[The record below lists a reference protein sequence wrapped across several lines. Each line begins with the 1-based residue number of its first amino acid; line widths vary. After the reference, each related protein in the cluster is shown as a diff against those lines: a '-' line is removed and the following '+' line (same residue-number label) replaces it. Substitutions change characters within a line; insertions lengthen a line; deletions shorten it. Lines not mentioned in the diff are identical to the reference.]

1 MGCRDGRLPTRA
13 LIASNAVLCSP
24 VQPSSTCAPFRL
36 PHCCQSGPLLDLL
49 HFVGIHLDAFARDLV
64 AEEEALG
71 SKQFR
76 LLWGHVQIGSSQRVQ
91 DQSYSSF
98 VFLQCGGENCDV
110 IEVHKAHV
118 LDKVAKRLVDSALMR
133 CRPHGV
139 ITAVFGMS
147 SSAILV
153 WKKEFVMSIFPQN
166 RAFEQINRISSG
178 SGNGV
183 RSRTVPSL
191 STQ

>member
-36 PHCCQSGPLLDLL
+36 PHCCRSGPLLDSL

-71 SKQFR
+71 SEQFR

-98 VFLQCGGENCDV
+98 VFLQCVGENCDV

-118 LDKVAKRLVDSALMR
+118 PDKVAERLVDSALMR

-166 RAFEQINRISSG
+166 RAFEQIDRISSG

-183 RSRTVPSL
+183 RSQTVPSL
-191 STQ
+191 STR

>member
-36 PHCCQSGPLLDLL
+36 PRCCRSGPLLDSL

-71 SKQFR
+71 SEQFR
-76 LLWGHVQIGSSQRVQ
+76 LLWGHVQISSSQRVQ

-98 VFLQCGGENCDV
+98 VFLQCVGENC
-110 IEVHKAHV
+110 
-118 LDKVAKRLVDSALMR
+118 R
-133 CRPHGV
+133 
-139 ITAVFGMS
+139 
-147 SSAILV
+147 
-153 WKKEFVMSIFPQN
+153 
-166 RAFEQINRISSG
+166 RAPR
-178 SGNGV
+178 
-183 RSRTVPSL
+183 
-191 STQ
+191 